1 MAKTIKLTSK
11 EWAMIRQR
19 LVVEYKMKPSVLI
32 MRDVMKRELGFTTRY
47 HREWVPE
54 EGVGQYDGYGNW
66 EESII
71 LDFYNDEKETF
82 FRLKYL

>member
-1 MAKTIKLTSK
+1 MAKSIKLTAK
-11 EWAMIRQR
+11 EWQKIRQQ
-19 LVVEYKMKPSVLI
+19 LAKEYEFKPSVII
-32 MRDVMKRELGFTTRY
+32 MRDVMKRELGFVTRY

-54 EGVGQYDGYGNW
+54 DGVGQYDGYGIW
-66 EESII
+66 EEFIF